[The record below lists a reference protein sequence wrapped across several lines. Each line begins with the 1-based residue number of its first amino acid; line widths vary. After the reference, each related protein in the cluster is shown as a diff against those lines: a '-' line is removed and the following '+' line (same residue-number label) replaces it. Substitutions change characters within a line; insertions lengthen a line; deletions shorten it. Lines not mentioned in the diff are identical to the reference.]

1 MIRWVDMQS
10 LRNQLI
16 QVALEWERFF
26 GNAPAITS
34 VISEYDAAHLL
45 GINDQMYSQ
54 IMQNSTSVQKGHDFI
69 YNNIKYQV
77 KGTRSSG
84 KSGSKITKVP
94 KAKNYE
100 WDYLIWISYTPDFSI
115 SEAWMWE
122 VAMYKIQFEHLDRI
136 SPTQMRS
143 ALNLL
148 KSQSSPTLL

>member
-1 MIRWVDMQS
+1 MQD

-16 QVALEWERFF
+16 QVALEWEHFF

-45 GINDQMYSQ
+45 GINDETYSQ

-84 KSGSKITKVP
+84 KPGSKITKVP
-94 KAKNYE
+94 QAKNYE
-100 WDYLIWISYTPDFSI
+100 WDYLIWISYSPDYSI
-115 SEAWMWE
+115 SEAWMWD
-122 VAMYKIQFEHLDRI
+122 MPSYKLQFEHLNRI
-136 SPTQMRS
+136 SPTQMR
-143 ALNLL
+143 NGFDLL
-148 KSQSSPTLL
+148 KSQYSLSHL